1 MRAIPATI
9 ASALAFAI
17 GPPLAC
23 ADVYT
28 WTDAKGVL
36 NVSNLA
42 PPDDARVEKVV
53 HDVARAVV
61 PPPAPVPVPVPDPLA
76 QAEVQTLAMRV
87 RQLEYEVDLARR
99 QAPAPFEYASLPP
112 PPVMQYSAEP
122 PLQPYY
128 GCDPSWFGCS
138 GFAFGGY
145 PAGVVV
151 LTAPN
156 VRRHNPFRKPHHPI
170 AMQRTHPPGD
180 PIGMQ
185 WTTHPLGDPIAMQ
198 RTTHPPA
205 GRRR

>member
-1 MRAIPATI
+1 MLLMRAIAATM
-9 ASALAFAI
+9 AAAVAFTI

-28 WTDAKGVL
+28 WTDAKGVV

-42 PPDDARVEKVV
+42 PPDDVRIDKVV

-61 PPPAPVPVPVPDPLA
+61 PPPAPPPMPVADPLA

-87 RQLEYEVDLARR
+87 RQLEYEVDFARR
-99 QAPAPFEYASLPP
+99 QAPAPFEYSSFPP
-112 PPVMQYSAEP
+112 PPMMQYPAEP
-122 PLQPYY
+122 PLQPNY

-138 GFAFGGY
+138 GFGFGGY

-151 LTAPN
+151 LAAPN
-156 VRRHNPFRKPHHPI
+156 FRRHFPI
-170 AMQRTHPPGD
+170 RRPQH
-180 PIGMQ
+180 
-185 WTTHPLGDPIAMQ
+185 PIAMQ
-198 RTTHPPA
+198 RTTHLPGDPFAMQRTTHPPG